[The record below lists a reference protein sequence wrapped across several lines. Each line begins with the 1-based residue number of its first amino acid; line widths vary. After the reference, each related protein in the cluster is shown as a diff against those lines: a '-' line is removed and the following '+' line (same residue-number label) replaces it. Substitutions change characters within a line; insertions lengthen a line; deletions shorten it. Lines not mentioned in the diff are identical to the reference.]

1 MPQKTFVCLAN
12 SFKHGG
18 RCVAGIE
25 IVNGGFGP
33 WIRPVSHRPG
43 RGLNHGERSYANGTE
58 CALLDV
64 IEADFDEHAPD
75 GYQSE
80 NWLITEGSRWRKVG
94 SVGADELAPV
104 IHHGN
109 GPLWPH
115 TGSTGGGQNDKID
128 AANLGALNNSLALV
142 RLDTCQF
149 TVRANPFNDNRLDV
163 RVIFTWGGQ
172 RNNLKVTDPS
182 ICHALQ
188 NQGAGVYDAQDATM
202 CVSVG
207 EVFAARN
214 EAYKLVASVF

>member
-25 IVNGGFGP
+25 LVNGNFGP
-33 WIRPVSHRPG
+33 WIRPISHRPG
-43 RGLNHGERSYANGTE
+43 RGLNYTERSYADGSE

-64 IEADFDEHAPD
+64 IEGDFHARAPD

-80 NWLITEGSRWRKVG
+80 NWLITEGLRWRKVDAMD
-94 SVGADELAPV
+94 ADDLAPV
-104 IHHGN
+104 VHNGQ

-115 TGSTGGGQNDKID
+115 TGSTGGGHNDKID
-128 AANLGALNNSLALV
+128 AVNLVGLDSSLALV
-142 RLDTCQF
+142 RVDACQF
-149 TVRANPFNDNRLDV
+149 TVTANPFKGDKLDV

-172 RNNLKVTDPS
+172 RNNLKVTDPN
-182 ICHALQ
+182 ICHTLQ

-202 CVSVG
+202 CISVG

-214 EAYKLVASVF
+214 EAYKLAASVF